1 MNNARPI
8 MHPPILSR
16 MVLTGLVAWSLG
28 FGVVR
33 GDDGTKVDLKPLL
46 DLKPAAPSEPKSAP
60 VLPPPLDSAP
70 VVPVVPAAPF
80 VPSVA
85 IPAPPVLRPGLEP
98 LPGSTPPRIA
108 TEPIPLLD
116 VRPKVDAAPLDVP
129 KTEAK
134 IEPLISS
141 NPDVTGTAS
150 ETLTSRAT
158 VLFETQL
165 AGPTRISIDGRPLG
179 ELQRLLGDRAQAVVT
194 AYGVQL
200 SYTEDR
206 AVNIS
211 SKTREVLVEAT
222 GIPGWAAQVAA
233 NNQATFRFNAAKT
246 YADVMT
252 PGSNNKLVYIRFPD
266 AGMAEVDADSGCRV
280 DCFKD
285 QTYYV
290 SGYGRVKA
298 QTPDGQFVMLSHQ
311 APLTAT
317 QVQSQ
322 SLERSIGE
330 APRPPLP
337 GGAPMPPVSVAAGK
351 TERVPSTPIT
361 EVMISGTFATGLS
374 VVVGE
379 RTVELNAARPSD
391 AVTLPNGSVIEFTV
405 KPDTATLEWRVSK
418 GYFRLQLEGE
428 AFRLWRANA
437 LTEQSG
443 TLRWDKLTSPPTLE
457 LKNTTAAS
465 PRSANTVI
473 TVDLAKDVAPY
484 NRYFDAPQSGF
495 SASVNPNSTFSYSPS
510 DGPADETGN
519 RKFRVGASAPVG
531 GVNLYRVLAGIADPG
546 YNKELLLGTECFC
559 VESIGRG
566 GRGPIIPPPAPPV
579 PRGAEPSSPSGPS
592 SVRFSL
598 LPTKALSN
606 PRFAP
611 VPATPSGGP

>member
-28 FGVVR
+28 IGVVR
-33 GDDGTKVDLKPLL
+33 GDDGTKVDLKPLI
-46 DLKPAAPSEPKSAP
+46 DLKPATPTEPKSAP

-70 VVPVVPAAPF
+70 VVPATPAVPAVPF
-80 VPSVA
+80 TPSVA
-85 IPAPPVLRPGLEP
+85 IPAPPVPRPTFEP
-98 LPGSTPPRIA
+98 LPGTTPPRLS

-116 VRPKVDAAPLDVP
+116 VRPKVDAAPLDAP

-134 IEPLISS
+134 VEPLISL
-141 NPDVTGTAS
+141 NPDVTGTAG

-158 VLFETQL
+158 VLFDTQL

-179 ELQRLLGDRAQAVVT
+179 ELQRLLGERPQAVVT

-200 SYTEDR
+200 SHTDDR
-206 AVNIS
+206 AVTIS
-211 SKTREVLVEAT
+211 SRTREVLVQTT

-252 PGSNNKLVYIRFPD
+252 PGSNNKPVLIRFPD
-266 AGMAEVDADSGCRV
+266 AGMAELDADSGCRV

-337 GGAPMPPVSVAAGK
+337 GGAPMPPISEVAGK
-351 TERVPSTPIT
+351 MERVPSTPIT
-361 EVMISGTFATGLS
+361 EVLISGTFATGLS
-374 VVVGE
+374 VAVGE
-379 RTVELNAARPSD
+379 RTVELNAAKPSD
-391 AVTLPNGSVIEFTV
+391 SVTLANGSAIEFTLDQAG
-405 KPDTATLEWRVSK
+405 PALAWRVSK
-418 GYFRLQLEGE
+418 GYFHLRLAGE
-428 AFRLWRANA
+428 NFGLWRAYA

-443 TLRWDKLTSPPTLE
+443 TLRWDRSTSPPTLE
-457 LKNTTAAS
+457 LKNTTPAS
-465 PRSANTVI
+465 PRSANNVI
-473 TVDLAKDVAPY
+473 MVDLAKDVPPY

-495 SASVNPNSTFSYSPS
+495 YASVNPNSTFSYSPS

-531 GVNLYRVLAGIADPG
+531 GVNLYRVLAGIADAG
-546 YNKELLLGTECFC
+546 YKRVL
-559 VESIGRG
+559 RK
-566 GRGPIIPPPAPPV
+566 
-579 PRGAEPSSPSGPS
+579 
-592 SVRFSL
+592 FS
-598 LPTKALSN
+598 
-606 PRFAP
+606 
-611 VPATPSGGP
+611 